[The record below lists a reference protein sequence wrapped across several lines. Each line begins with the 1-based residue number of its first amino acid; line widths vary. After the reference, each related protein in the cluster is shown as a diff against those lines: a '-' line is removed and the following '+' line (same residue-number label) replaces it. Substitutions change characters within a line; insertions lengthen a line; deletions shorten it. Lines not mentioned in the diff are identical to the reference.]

1 MTPKQFENK
10 LLQWLPFFVVALIF
24 GYLSY
29 FSQDSYGGGDDLHHY
44 RISRY
49 AFQNPSFFFDLW
61 GKPVFTFL
69 SAPFSQFGYNGT
81 RFYNLMAAL
90 LTVFFTWKLVSSKG
104 MKNAWMI
111 VPFIFFAPVYA
122 SMIPSAMT
130 EITGSMFLA
139 LALMLYFRKQFL
151 LAAII
156 ISFLPFARIEG
167 LFILPLFGLMFLIR
181 KQWTAIP
188 FLLTGVLV
196 YTVIGGFFSGDFL
209 WLLHKFPYSSKS
221 AGIYGSGSLL
231 YYIDRSKLIWGIPL
245 TLLFIVGLLKL
256 IFDFAKTKFSKAN
269 QLLDD
274 FVLIFLPILVI
285 VSFHSITWFLG
296 SGALALDRFMAM
308 VVPPFVVLSLSG
320 YNFFEKHITFGKKW
334 AAVSFKIIILV
345 FVVRTTFLMYQLPVP
360 ISAEKDAISQACKYI
375 LDNKLDDR
383 MIYYYDPNVFFIL
396 DIDPTDDSRIRE
408 AIPDFL
414 NPGNEMIH
422 GSILF
427 WDSHFSPGQGN
438 LPLERILE
446 NENFKSLGVFKPSPD
461 SGERES
467 NYMVYLFEFN

>member
-1 MTPKQFENK
+1 MTTKQFEHN
-10 LLQWLPFFVVALIF
+10 LLKWLPFFVVALIF
-24 GYLSY
+24 GYISY
-29 FSQDSYGGGDDLHHY
+29 FSQDSYGGADDLHHY

-49 AFQNPSFFFDLW
+49 AFQNPLFFFDLW

-81 RFYNLMAAL
+81 RFYNLLAAL
-90 LTVFFTWKLVSSKG
+90 LTAFFTWKLVSHKG

-111 VPFIFFAPVYA
+111 VPFIIFAPVYA

-151 LAAII
+151 LAAIV

-181 KQWTAIP
+181 KQWKAIP
-188 FLLTGVLV
+188 LLLTGVLV
-196 YTVIGGFFSGDFL
+196 YTVIGGIFTGDFL
-209 WLLHKFPYSSKS
+209 WLVHNFPYTSKS

-256 IFDFAKTKFSKAN
+256 IFDLAKTKFSKAN
-269 QLLDD
+269 QHLED
-274 FVLIFLPILVI
+274 FVLIFLSVLIIL
-285 VSFHSITWFLG
+285 SFHSVTWFLG
-296 SGALALDRFMAM
+296 SGALALDRFMAL
-308 VVPPFVVLSLSG
+308 VVPSFVVLSLNG
-320 YNFFEKHITFGKKW
+320 YNLIEKNITFNKKW
-334 AAVSFKIIILV
+334 AATSLKILILII
-345 FVVRTTFLMYQLPVP
+345 VVRTTFLMYQLPVP
-360 ISAEKDAISQACKYI
+360 ISAAKDTISQACQHI
-375 LDNKLDDR
+375 IDNKLEGR

-396 DIDPTDDSRIRE
+396 DIDPTDDSKIRE
-408 AIPDFL
+408 AIPDNL
-414 NPGNEMIH
+414 HPGNEMIP

-446 NENFKSLGVFKPSPD
+446 NENFKTLGVFKPGPD
-461 SGERES
+461 SREKES
-467 NYMVYLFEFN
+467 DYVVYLFEFI